1 MAKRRKTKK
10 TQRQRSEKRQQKGT
24 AREHS
29 SATHA
34 LGGLNK
40 VIFGLTLVGV
50 ALTAYLTAVK
60 VFGTTPLYCGS
71 ESSCDIVQSS
81 RWSTLLGL
89 PLSFWGFLTYVAL
102 ATLVWRMRRR
112 RSAWVHATF
121 VACIGVA
128 VSIYLTAISVLVI
141 QATCL
146 YCLASFAVVTAI
158 FALLC
163 WTKPAQMPGF
173 QWKTWLPATV
183 LSAVLAVTA
192 LHLHYSGLFD
202 PAAGPEKPY
211 LAALA
216 THLQESGAKFY
227 GAYWCPRCQ
236 EQKALFEASAE
247 RLPFVECR
255 PGGPNGPV
263 TVSCAA
269 KNIDNYPTWIIDGR
283 RYLGIRDPKA
293 LATHSG
299 FQWKEPSP

>member
-1 MAKRRKTKK
+1 MAKNRKSRKS
-10 TQRQRSEKRQQKGT
+10 QRHRSEKRHQKDSARAHT
-24 AREHS
+24 AETHS
-29 SATHA
+29 P
-34 LGGLNK
+34 GGLNS
-40 VIFGLTLVGV
+40 VIFGLSVVGM

-60 VFGTTPLYCGS
+60 LFGTTPLYCGN

-89 PLSFWGFLTYVAL
+89 PLSFWGFLTYAAL

-112 RSAWVHATF
+112 RSIWVHAAF
-121 VACIGVA
+121 VACIGVG

-141 QATCL
+141 QATCM
-146 YCLASFAVVTAI
+146 YCLASFAIVTAI
-158 FALLC
+158 FVLLC
-163 WTKPAQMPGF
+163 WTKPQQIPGF
-173 QWKTWLPATV
+173 QWKTWLPATA

-192 LHLHYSGLFD
+192 LHLHYSGVFD

-216 THLQESGAKFY
+216 AHLEESGAKFY

-236 EQKALFEASAE
+236 EQKELFEASAK
-247 RLPFVECR
+247 RLPYVECK
-255 PGGPNGPV
+255 PGGPSGPE

-269 KNIDNYPTWIIDGR
+269 KDIDNYPTWIIDGR
-283 RYLGIRDPKA
+283 RYVGVRDPKA

-299 FQWKEPSP
+299 FRWKEPSR

>member
-1 MAKRRKTKK
+1 MAKRRKGRKG
-10 TQRQRSEKRQQKGT
+10 QRQRSEKRHPT
-24 AREHS
+24 DAARAPAPRTREFD
-29 SATHA
+29 
-34 LGGLNK
+34 GLNRL
-40 VIFGLTLVGV
+40 ILGLAVVGM

-60 VFGTTPLYCGS
+60 WFGTTPLYCGA

-89 PLSFWGFLTYVAL
+89 PLSFWGFLTYAAL

-112 RSAWVHATF
+112 RSSWVHAAF
-121 VACIGVA
+121 VAFIGVA

-141 QATCL
+141 QATCV
-146 YCLASFAVVTAI
+146 YCLASLAIVTAI

-163 WTKPAQMPGF
+163 WTRPWQIPGF
-173 QWKTWLPATV
+173 QWKTWLPTTA
-183 LSAVLAVTA
+183 LSAFIAVAA
-192 LHLHYSGLFD
+192 LHLHYSGVFD

-216 THLQESGAKFY
+216 AHLEESGAKFY

-236 EQKALFEASAE
+236 EQKELFEASAK
-247 RLPFVECR
+247 RLPYVECK
-255 PGGPNGPV
+255 PGGPSGPE

-283 RYLGIRDPKA
+283 RYVGVRDPET

-299 FQWKEPSP
+299 FRWKEPSR